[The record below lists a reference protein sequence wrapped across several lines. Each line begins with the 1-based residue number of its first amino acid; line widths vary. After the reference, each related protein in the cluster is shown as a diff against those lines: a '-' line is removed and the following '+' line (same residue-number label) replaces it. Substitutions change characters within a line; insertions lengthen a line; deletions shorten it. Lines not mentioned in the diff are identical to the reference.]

1 MDRSNSDSLTVASCL
16 QITDLPR
23 TELRLLLSHLLQQS
37 NSWLI
42 THDDYCLTSDQQ
54 NQWQRLVQR
63 RQAGE
68 PIAYLLGWR
77 GFWDFEV
84 KVTPDVLI
92 PRHETECLVEVAL
105 EILSTRKLGS
115 DTKPAILDLG
125 AGSGIVAIAL
135 ARAYPEAQVVA
146 TDISEAALV
155 IAQENAQRLQAP
167 ITFIQSDWLADL
179 PTKLDDKSM
188 QFDLIVSNP
197 PYIHAQDIH
206 LLQGDL
212 RYEPSSAL
220 TDGEDGLSDLRTII
234 FESKCWLKPGG
245 SLWLEHGYNQGQA
258 VRQLLEA
265 AGYQSIQ
272 THRDLSDHER
282 VSGGIAP
289 LSALTL

>member
-42 THDDYCLTSDQQ
+42 AHDDYRLTSDQQ
-54 NQWQRLVQR
+54 KQWQTLIQR

-68 PIAYLLGWR
+68 PIAYVLGWR

-92 PRHETECLVEVAL
+92 PRHETERLVEVAL
-105 EILSTRKLGS
+105 EALTSQGVGS
-115 DTKPAILDLG
+115 KPAILDLG
-125 AGSGIVAIAL
+125 TGSGIVAIAL
-135 ARAYPEAQVVA
+135 ARAYPQAQVMA
-146 TDISEAALV
+146 TDFSEAALT
-155 IAQENAQRLQAP
+155 IAQENAQRLQAS

-179 PTKLDDKSM
+179 PTKLDDASM
-188 QFDLIVSNP
+188 RFDLIVSNP

-206 LLQGDL
+206 LQQGDL

-234 FESKCWLKPGG
+234 FESKRWLKPSGC
-245 SLWLEHGYNQGQA
+245 LWLEHGYDQGQA
-258 VRQLLEA
+258 VRQLLEE